1 MWDHKEPYKDQKS
14 KCKVLHL
21 GQGNPRHEYRLREEL
36 IETSPGESLG
46 ALAGEK
52 LDMTWQCELTA
63 PPKANDILGC
73 IKRGVASGSRED
85 PPSLLCPHET
95 PPGVLNSGLE
105 SSAHKPVRAGP
116 EEEHKDNQGAGAP
129 LL

>member
-36 IETSPGESLG
+36 IETSPVESLG

-63 PPKANDILGC
+63 PPRPMTSWAASKEVWPVGQGRILPLFSALM
-73 IKRGVASGSRED
+73 K
-85 PPSLLCPHET
+85 LH
-95 PPGVLNSGLE
+95 LE
-105 SSAHKPVRAGP
+105 F
-116 EEEHKDNQGAGAP
+116 
-129 LL
+129 